1 MSYEINFTDSVNK
14 GTIVIE
20 DGVVNTTST
29 SLRFP
34 GRSTTAYG
42 TAINENFLHL
52 LENFA
57 NSSAPSSPVEGQLWY
72 DNTDGVD
79 QLKIYDGTQWV
90 TAGGLKKAGS
100 APEVANSNPGDLWA
114 NTETQQLYLFTGS
127 NWILIGPEFSDGLL
141 TGTAAENILGDD
153 DVAYNILTVKIEEKI
168 AAIFSSQAFVPK
180 VTIPGFRQGLQAGL
194 NLSNEALVGSQN
206 LKYYG
211 VSEKAENLVISGESV
226 PASNFLRSNASS
238 TTNFDIKIKN
248 DEGLQVGA
256 GGQLGLLVS
265 GQAGVIQHNTS
276 GSNIDFRL
284 RNGDLIPTVMRLDSA
299 GNVGINTGAPEQK
312 LEVSGNIKVNP
323 ETGVPDSGFITVEST
338 VESSNVSTGSIKTKG
353 GLGVAKNVNIGGSL
367 TMFETDGTVGQIISG
382 NIAPDTPAQRS
393 IGTANNKFDQ
403 IFANNFVG
411 NVQGNVSGTVSGR
424 AGSADKLASAT
435 TFQATGDVDTVS
447 FEFDGQV
454 GGSTKTFNLSVSNS
468 FISNKEV
475 TYDAGNA
482 DEILLNVKTGTT
494 GVYRITKRNFL
505 KTIPLNPP
513 GVILPYGGNV
523 TPTGWLLCDGSVV
536 KISDYTSLF
545 NVIGYSFRDS
555 SLLDDEGVNS
565 FALPDLRGRFP
576 LGLDNM
582 GGPSINRVTDI
593 AADTVGG
600 NAGAEDTTIALENLP
615 EHEHDMEGESGTQYY
630 ATRVGSGAVLDD
642 EAVSLT
648 IEPGAGGTQ
657 GYASSGGVKQPSTV
671 TDSLGNIVPR
681 LGEAMNVM
689 NPYLALNYI
698 IYTGE

>member
-1 MSYEINFTDSVNK
+1 MAYEINYTDSVNK

-20 DGVVNTTST
+20 DGTLNQDT
-29 SLRFP
+29 SLQFP
-34 GRSTTAYG
+34 GRQRTDYG
-42 TAINENFLHL
+42 SAINTNFLHL

-57 NSSAPSSPVEGQLWY
+57 NSSAPASPVEGQLWY
-72 DNTDGVD
+72 DNTDGID

-114 NTETQQLYLFTGS
+114 NTATQQLYLFTGS
-127 NWILIGPEFSDGLL
+127 NWILVGPEFSDGLL

-153 DVAYNILTVKIEEKI
+153 DVAYNILTVKIEDEV
-168 AAIFSSQAFVPK
+168 AAIFSAQEFVPK
-180 VTIPGFRQGLQAGL
+180 VTIPGFRSGVKAGL
-194 NLSNEALVGSQN
+194 NLSDEALVGTET

-211 VSEKAENLVISGESV
+211 TAEKAEALVIGGESV
-226 PASNFLRSNASS
+226 PASNFLRSNSSS
-238 TTNFDIKIKN
+238 TTNFDLKVKN
-248 DEGLQVGA
+248 NEGIQIGT

-323 ETGVPDSGFITVEST
+323 ESGVPDSGFIQVEST
-338 VESSNVSTGSIKTKG
+338 VQSSNISTGSIRTKG
-353 GLGVAKNVNIGGSL
+353 GLGVARDTFIGGNL
-367 TMFETDGTVGQIISG
+367 TVEGATTTA
-382 NIAPDTPAQRS
+382 NIAPDNPASRN

-403 IFANNFVG
+403 VYANNFIG
-411 NVQGNVSGTVSGR
+411 NLQGNVSGTVSGR

-435 TFQATGDVDTVS
+435 TFSATGDVDNVS
-447 FEFDGQV
+447 FEFDGQS
-454 GGSTKTFNLSVSNS
+454 GGSTKTFNLRVSNS
-468 FISNKEV
+468 FISNKNV

-482 DEILLNVKTGTT
+482 DELLLNVKTGTT

-513 GVILPYGGNV
+513 GIILPFGGEES
-523 TPTGWLLCDGSVV
+523 PDGWLLCDGSEV
-536 KISDYTSLF
+536 KISDYTALF
-545 NVIGYSFRDS
+545 NVIRYNFKDA
-555 SLLDDEGVNS
+555 SLLADEGVNS
-565 FALPDLRGRFP
+565 FALPDMRGRFP

-593 AADTVGG
+593 AADSIGG
-600 NAGAEDTTIALENLP
+600 NAGDEGATIELENLP
-615 EHEHDMEGESGTQYY
+615 EHEHDMEGDSGTQYY

-657 GYASSGGVKQPSTV
+657 GYASSGGVKQPNTV

-681 LGEAMNVM
+681 LGEELNVM

>member
-1 MSYEINFTDSVNK
+1 MAYEINFTDSVNK

-29 SLRFP
+29 SLGFP
-34 GRSTTAYG
+34 GRQTTAYG

-57 NSSAPSSPVEGQLWY
+57 NSSAPASPVEGQLWY

-90 TAGGLKKAGS
+90 TAGGLKKAAS

-153 DVAYNILTVKIEEKI
+153 DVSYNILSVKIEEKN
-168 AAIFSSQAFVPK
+168 AAIFSAQAFIPK
-180 VTIPGFRQGLQAGL
+180 VTIPGFRQGLKAGL
-194 NLSNEALVGSQN
+194 NLSNEALVGLET

-211 VSEKAENLVISGESV
+211 TAEKAENLVIAGESI

-238 TTNFDIKIKN
+238 TTNFDLKVKN
-248 DEGLQVGA
+248 DEGIQVGA

-299 GNVGINTGAPEQK
+299 GNVGINTGAPEEK
-312 LEVSGNIKVNP
+312 LEVSGNIKINP
-323 ETGVPDSGFITVEST
+323 QSGVPDSGFLTVDST
-338 VESSNVSTGSIKTKG
+338 VESSNVSTGSIRTKG

-367 TMFETDGTVGQIISG
+367 TMIEQDGVVGTIVSG
-382 NIAPDTPAQRS
+382 NITPDTPAQRN
-393 IGTANNKFDQ
+393 IGAANNKFDQ
-403 IFANNFVG
+403 VFANNFVG
-411 NVQGNVSGTVSGR
+411 NIQGNVSGTVSGR

-447 FEFDGQV
+447 FEFDGQA

-513 GVILPYGGNV
+513 GAIIAFGGE
-523 TPTGWLLCDGSVV
+523 TAPEGWLLCDGSVV
-536 KISDYTSLF
+536 KISDYTALF
-545 NVIGYSFRDS
+545 NTIRYNFRDS
-555 SLLDDEGVNS
+555 SLLADEGVNS
-565 FALPDLRGRFP
+565 FALPDLRGRMP

-593 AADTVGG
+593 AADTIGG
-600 NAGAEDTTIALENLP
+600 NAGSEGTTIALENLP

-671 TDSLGNIVPR
+671 TDAQGNIVPR

>member
-1 MSYEINFTDSVNK
+1 MAYTINYTDTINK
-14 GTIVIE
+14 GTITIE

-29 SLRFP
+29 SLQFP
-34 GRSTTAYG
+34 GRASTAYG
-42 TAINENFLHL
+42 SAINENFLHL

-72 DNTDGVD
+72 DNTDGID

-90 TAGGLKKAGS
+90 TSGGLKKSAS

-114 NTETQQLYLFTGS
+114 NTDTQQLYLFTGS

-153 DVAYNILTVKIEEKI
+153 DQAYNILSVKIEEKI
-168 AAIFSSQAFVPK
+168 AAIFSAQAFIPK

-194 NLSNEALVGSQN
+194 NLSDEALVGTEI

-211 VSEKAENLVISGESV
+211 TAEKAEALVIGGEAV
-226 PASNFLRSNASS
+226 PASNFLRSNSSS
-238 TTNFDIKIKN
+238 TTDFDIKVKN
-248 DEGLQVGA
+248 NEGIQIGT

-323 ETGVPDSGFITVEST
+323 ESGVPDSGFITIEST
-338 VESSNVSTGSIKTKG
+338 IESSNISTGSLKTKG
-353 GLGVAKNVNIGGSL
+353 GLAVAKNINIGGNL
-367 TMFETDGTVGQIISG
+367 TMFENDGTVGTITSG
-382 NIAPDTPAQRS
+382 NLVPDTAATRN
-393 IGTANNKFDQ
+393 IGTTNNKFDQ

-411 NVQGNVSGTVSGR
+411 NLQGNVSGTVSGR

-447 FEFDGQV
+447 FEFDGQT

-513 GVILPYGGNV
+513 GIILPYGGSTV
-523 TPTGWLLCDGSVV
+523 PEGWLLCDGTVV
-536 KISDYTSLF
+536 KISDYTALY
-545 NVIGYSFRDS
+545 NVILYNFRDAT
-555 SLLDDEGVNS
+555 LLDDEGVNS

-582 GGPSINRVTDI
+582 GGPSANRVTNI
-593 AADTVGG
+593 AADTIGG
-600 NAGAEDTTIALENLP
+600 NSGSEGTSINLENLP

-630 ATRVGSGAVLDD
+630 ATRVGSGDVLDD

-657 GYASSGGVKQPSTV
+657 GFASSGGVKQPSTV

-681 LGEAMNVM
+681 LGEEMNVM
-689 NPYLALNYI
+689 NPYLAINYI

>member
-1 MSYEINFTDSVNK
+1 MAYEINYTDSINK

-29 SLRFP
+29 SLQFP
-34 GRSTTAYG
+34 GRSSTAYG
-42 TAINENFLHL
+42 SAINENFLHL

-57 NSSAPSSPVEGQLWY
+57 NNNAPSSPVEGQLWY

-90 TAGGLKKAGS
+90 TAGGLKKADS
-100 APEVANSNPGDLWA
+100 APEVANSNAGDLWA
-114 NTETQQLYLFTGS
+114 NTDTQQLYLFTGS

-153 DVAYNILTVKIEEKI
+153 DVAYNILSVKIEEKV
-168 AAIFSSQAFVPK
+168 AAIFSAQAFVPK
-180 VTIPGFRQGLQAGL
+180 VTIPGFRQGLNAGL
-194 NLSNEALVGSQN
+194 NLSNEALVGLET

-211 VSEKAENLVISGESV
+211 TAEKAENLVIAGESV

-238 TTNFDIKIKN
+238 TTDFDIKVKN
-248 DEGLQVGA
+248 NEGIQIGA

-312 LEVSGNIKVNP
+312 LEVSGNIKINP
-323 ETGVPDSGFITVEST
+323 ESGVPDSGFITIEST
-338 VESSNVSTGSIKTKG
+338 IESSNISTGSLRTKG
-353 GLGVAKNVNIGGSL
+353 GLAVSKNVNIGGNL
-367 TMFETDGTVGQIISG
+367 TMFENDGTVGTLTSG
-382 NIAPDTPAQRS
+382 NLVPDTAAVRN
-393 IGTANNKFDQ
+393 IGTSNNKFDQ
-403 IFANNFVG
+403 VFANNFVG
-411 NVQGNVSGTVSGR
+411 NLQGNVSGTVSGR

-447 FEFDGQV
+447 FEFDGQT
-454 GGSTKTFNLSVSNS
+454 GGSTKTFNLSIANS
-468 FISNKEV
+468 FISNKDV

-523 TPTGWLLCDGSVV
+523 TPDGWLLCDGSVV
-536 KISDYTSLF
+536 QISDYTSLF
-545 NVIGYSFRDS
+545 NVIGYSFRDAT
-555 SLLDDEGVNS
+555 LLDDEGVNS

-576 LGLDNM
+576 MGLDNM
-582 GGPSINRVTDI
+582 GGPSVNRVTDI
-593 AADTVGG
+593 AADTLGG
-600 NAGAEDTTIALENLP
+600 NAGSETTNINLENLP

-657 GYASSGGVKQPSTV
+657 GFASSGGVKQPSTV

-681 LGEAMNVM
+681 LGEAVNVM

>member
-1 MSYEINFTDSVNK
+1 MAYEINYTDSVNK

-20 DGVVNTTST
+20 DGTINQDT
-29 SLRFP
+29 SLQFP

-42 TAINENFLHL
+42 QAINENFLHL

-57 NSSAPSSPVEGQLWY
+57 NSSAPNGPVEGQLWY

-90 TAGGLKKAGS
+90 TAGGLKKAAT

-114 NTETQQLYLFTGS
+114 NTDTQQLYLFTGS

-153 DVAYNILTVKIEEKI
+153 DVAYNILTVKIEDRI
-168 AAIFSSQAFVPK
+168 AAIFSSQAFTPK
-180 VTIPGFRQGLQAGL
+180 SVIPGFRQGLKAGL
-194 NLSNEALVGSQN
+194 NLSDEALVGSET

-211 VSEKAENLVISGESV
+211 IAEKAENLIVAGETIS
-226 PASNFLRSNASS
+226 ASNFLRSNASS

-248 DEGLQVGA
+248 NNGLQIGSSGELSLFI
-256 GGQLGLLVS
+256 GGG
-265 GQAGVIQHNTS
+265 AGVIQHNTS

-284 RNGDLIPTVMRLDSA
+284 RNGDLVPTVMRLDAA
-299 GNVGINTGAPEQK
+299 GNVGINTGAPEEK
-312 LEVSGNIKVNP
+312 LEVSGNVKINP
-323 ETGVPDSGFITVEST
+323 ESGIPDSGYLQVEST
-338 VESSNVSTGSIKTKG
+338 VQASNFNTGSIRTKG
-353 GLGVAKNVNIGGSL
+353 GLGVARDTFIGGNL
-367 TMFETDGTVGQIISG
+367 NVDGATTIA
-382 NIAPDTPAQRS
+382 NLAPDENATRN

-403 IFANNFVG
+403 VYANNFVG

-435 TFQATGDVDTVS
+435 TFSATGDVETVS
-447 FEFDGQV
+447 FEFDGQT
-454 GGSTKTFNLSVSNS
+454 GGATKTFELSISNS

-482 DEILLNVKTGTT
+482 DELLLNKTTGTT

-505 KTIPLNPP
+505 KTIPLVPP
-513 GVILPYGGNV
+513 GAIMPFGGE
-523 TPTGWLLCDGSVV
+523 TAPDGWLLCDGTEV
-536 KISDYTSLF
+536 KISDYTALF
-545 NVIGYSFRDS
+545 NIIRYNFKDA
-555 SLLDDEGVNS
+555 SLLSDSGVNS

-582 GGPSINRVTDI
+582 GGPSVNRVTDI
-593 AADTVGG
+593 AADAIGG
-600 NAGAEDTTIALENLP
+600 NAGSEGATIELENLP
-615 EHEHDMEGESGTQYY
+615 EHEHDMEGDSGTQYY

-657 GYASSGGVKQPSTV
+657 GYASSGGVKQSNTV
-671 TDSLGNIVPR
+671 TDEAGNIVPR
-681 LGEAMNVM
+681 LGEELNVM